1 MYVIYNIYTSYYL
14 LYYMLDI
21 LSNGSQPEKVLKHT
35 AKVFLSCKTLLL
47 DDKER
52 TKEDRPYATTF
63 VSGVGV
69 ENVTFEPRI
78 ALDGKVC
85 GKGSR
90 VCIWCMCTV
99 CGYTIYVY
107 LRYTYA

>member
-1 MYVIYNIYTSYYL
+1 
-14 LYYMLDI
+14 MLDI

-35 AKVFLSCKTLLL
+35 AKVYLSCKTLLL
-47 DDKER
+47 DDSER

-78 ALDGKVC
+78 ALDGKVSGDLDC
-85 GKGSR
+85 
-90 VCIWCMCTV
+90 VYV
-99 CGYTIYVY
+99 YIYVY
-107 LRYTYA
+107 RLEHGCVYSVYD